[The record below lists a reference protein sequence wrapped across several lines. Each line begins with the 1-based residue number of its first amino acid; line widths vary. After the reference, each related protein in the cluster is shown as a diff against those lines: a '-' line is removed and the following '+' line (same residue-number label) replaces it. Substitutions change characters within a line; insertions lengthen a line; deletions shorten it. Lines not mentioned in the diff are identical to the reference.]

1 MSENTAKRRE
11 ELYVVEIDGV
21 KNSEHRTFIEAL
33 KCGMELKRCYPRSD
47 VKLHDA
53 HENAPHEAHH
63 PMSKRTW
70 ENGRSSIGGQV
81 AKPAASAYRRG
92 DYWNATSAKL
102 RSLRECKRSQSWALS
117 FSSALNPISRC
128 WPTRWR

>member
-1 MSENTAKRRE
+1 MSDNTAKRRE

-63 PMSKRTW
+63 PVSKRTW
-70 ENGRSSIGGQV
+70 ENGRSQSVDRSPNPPQV
-81 AKPAASAYRRG
+81 LS
-92 DYWNATSAKL
+92 S
-102 RSLRECKRSQSWALS
+102 SQAV
-117 FSSALNPISRC
+117 
-128 WPTRWR
+128 

>member
-1 MSENTAKRRE
+1 MSDNTAKRRE

-63 PMSKRTW
+63 PVSKRTW
-70 ENGRSSIGGQV
+70 ENGRWTSRRTRRKCFLPH
-81 AKPAASAYRRG
+81 KPC
-92 DYWNATSAKL
+92 
-102 RSLRECKRSQSWALS
+102 ECEQEINEHMR
-117 FSSALNPISRC
+117 F
-128 WPTRWR
+128 

>member
-1 MSENTAKRRE
+1 MSDNTAKRRE
-11 ELYVVEIDGV
+11 EVYVVEIDGV

-33 KCGMELKRCYPRSD
+33 KCGMELKRRYPRSD

-63 PMSKRTW
+63 PVSKRTW

-81 AKPAASAYRRG
+81 AEPAGSAFFLTSRV
-92 DYWNATSAKL
+92 NANRK
-102 RSLRECKRSQSWALS
+102 
-117 FSSALNPISRC
+117 
-128 WPTRWR
+128 